1 MTPQHLYLE
10 GRRPRRLVA
19 TRDIKRI
26 GTFVPVGTE
35 AAGPPIEFH
44 VTCVP
49 EAGEAAGPPTNTA
62 LEERQYQGGDYQAII
77 RERS

>member
-35 AAGPPIEFH
+35 AAGPP
-44 VTCVP
+44 
-49 EAGEAAGPPTNTA
+49 TNTA
-62 LEERQYQGGDYQAII
+62 LEERQYQGSDYQAII